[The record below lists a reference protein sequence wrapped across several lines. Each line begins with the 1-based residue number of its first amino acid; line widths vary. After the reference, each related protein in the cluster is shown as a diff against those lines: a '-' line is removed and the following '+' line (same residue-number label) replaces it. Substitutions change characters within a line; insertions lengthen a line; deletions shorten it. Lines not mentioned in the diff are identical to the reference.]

1 MFFYEKYR
9 KEQHGSLWIIFNRE
23 GTPLKVFKNVL
34 DKTVLIF
41 KNRVP
46 KEGTR
51 LITRNNDFC
60 INNRADLQCRWLF
73 H

>member
-46 KEGTR
+46 EEGTR
-51 LITRNNDFC
+51 LIPAITIFC
-60 INNRADLQCRWLF
+60 INNRADLQCC
-73 H
+73 